1 MKDASNHDS
10 IQTSREMSAVVAAYR
25 KSGLSLKGFA
35 REHRI
40 RPGRLHYWVYQK
52 NPDAKPRSLA
62 RGPRADGSAVFQ
74 EVKIEAGSALLPSWA
89 AEVSLARGLNVRFS
103 GTARPDWI
111 GAVVQALQR
120 PC

>member
-1 MKDASNHDS
+1 MTHQNHYDPVKS
-10 IQTSREMSAVVAAYR
+10 PNDMATAVAAYR
-25 KSGLSLKGFA
+25 QSGLSLKEFA
-35 REHRI
+35 RERGI

-52 NPDAKPRSLA
+52 NQDAKPRSLVKE
-62 RGPRADGSAVFQ
+62 PRAGRTAGFQ
-74 EVKIEAGSALLPSWA
+74 EVKLEAGSALLQSWA
-89 AEVSLARGLNVRFS
+89 AEVSLGRGLNVRFS